1 MKQKKSQTSL
11 MKKDQ
16 KYLNSEQNIL
26 KNFRIIFRALRAH
39 AKSVEK
45 GTGTNTTQL
54 WMLWE
59 ISKAPGI
66 KVTKLSE
73 ILSIHQTTCSNIL
86 DKIQQ
91 KDLIRRDRSGPDQRI
106 VHLYLTEKGARL
118 LADAPEPAQGLI
130 VDALRRMPDEVLAS
144 LEESLNTLVGA
155 LHTIEKDAGLKPL
168 DI

>member
-1 MKQKKSQTSL
+1 MKGSQKARVKQKKSQTSL

-91 KDLIRRDRSGPDQRI
+91 KDLIRRDRSGPDLVIEASR
-106 VHLYLTEKGARL
+106 EAM
-118 LADAPEPAQGLI
+118 EAQGLI